1 MEASTDRFTIAD
13 YESILEAAH
22 AHGYRFTKFTDPTPA
37 PGSQVVYLRHDID
50 NSIECALLMA
60 ELEAREGA
68 LSTYLVMVR
77 SDNYNPFTGDNV
89 SRLRQIR
96 ELGHDV
102 GLHFAADEHEPA
114 ARETDLAACIAADA
128 ELLERAL
135 GTPVHVFSFHN
146 PGESGDFTIEVPGLV
161 NAYGNRFCADARYL
175 SESNMRWPRGSPVDV
190 LSSRQHPVVQILVH
204 PLSYRDDFRSDRD
217 VLLWFIRDVTERL
230 LAVNVSQNR
239 VLREQGLS
247 LADVAGYLLDGEEPS

>member
-1 MEASTDRFTIAD
+1 MEASTDRFTFAD
-13 YESILEAAH
+13 YEAILEAAH
-22 AHGYRFTKFTDPTPA
+22 THGYRFTKFTDPAPA

-60 ELEAREGA
+60 ELEARADA

-77 SDNYNPFTGDNV
+77 SDNYNPFSGDNV
-89 SRLRQIR
+89 ARLRKIR
-96 ELGHDV
+96 ELGHAV
-102 GLHFAADEHEPA
+102 GLHFAADEHQAA
-114 ARETDLAACIAADA
+114 AREADLAACIKADA

-135 GTPVHVFSFHN
+135 GAPVHVFSFHN

-161 NAYGNRFCADARYL
+161 NTYADRFFADARYL

-190 LSSRQHPVVQILVH
+190 LSSGEHPVMQILVH
-204 PLSYRDDFRSDRD
+204 PLSYRDDFGSDRD

-230 LAVNVSQNR
+230 LSVNVSQNR
-239 VLREQGLS
+239 VLREQGVS
-247 LADVAGYLLDGEEPS
+247 LADVARYLLDGEEHS